1 MLIFTGTYDRYIP
14 VMIIPF
20 KHCTGFRLKHLI
32 YNCKMHTLLQVQRL
46 GKRFGSQLPGNL
58 LGPTARPMSLDFSMF
73 EDGKNFVSFSFSN
86 IPQNI
91 FPNIVVWTRGII
103 WCFLQACFFLGEIFL
118 DFFNVSFIVLL
129 RTLEFKITLELE

>member
-1 MLIFTGTYDRYIP
+1 MNYYYVELMITNNIYLVLIFTGTYDRYIP

-73 EDGKNFVSFSFSN
+73 EDGKNFVCFSFLN

-91 FPNIVVWTRGII
+91 FCVNPRLINQRHNMMFPTSLFFFRGNISGL
-103 WCFLQACFFLGEIFL
+103 F
-118 DFFNVSFIVLL
+118 
-129 RTLEFKITLELE
+129 